1 MKEKR
6 IIKRYSLAFQ
16 RKVVGEIE
24 EGKLS
29 ISEAQRLYDI
39 KGGETIQKWIKK
51 FGKDE
56 LLGRVVRVELKDEVN
71 RLKELEKRTREL
83 ESALAQ
89 AHLELLCLEKMLA
102 LASREYG
109 EDIKKKFAT
118 KV

>member
-1 MKEKR
+1 LKGKR

-56 LLGRVVRVELKDEVN
+56 LLHRVVRVELREGVSQ
-71 RLKELEKRTREL
+71 LKALEKHNREL
-83 ESALAQ
+83 ESALVR
-89 AHLELLCLEKMLA
+89 AHLQLLSLEKMLE
-102 LASREYG
+102 LASSAYG